1 MKEFSELGLGRRRF
15 LRLGKAV
22 SFAVLFCRGLF
33 AGTGEAERRYFNV
46 PEGKA
51 IKTLKLAVKQA
62 KVEIMLSAEIVKDV
76 RTRKIRGTFTPIDAF
91 NRMLSGTQLLVT
103 RHELSGV
110 YTIKKIAD
118 SNAAKPDLKRSI
130 DVATRSPVE

>member
-1 MKEFSELGLGRRRF
+1 MGRRRF
-15 LRLGKAV
+15 LRLGEAV
-22 SFAVLFCRGLF
+22 SVAVLFCRGLF

-51 IKTLKLAVKQA
+51 VKTLKLAVKQA
-62 KVEIMLSAEIVKDV
+62 KVEIMLSAEIVKGV
-76 RTRKIRGTFTPIDAF
+76 RTRKIRGTFTPIEAF
-91 NRMLSGTQLLVT
+91 NRMLSGTQLLVI
-103 RHELSGV
+103 RHEQSGV

-118 SNAAKPDLKRSI
+118 SKAAQPDPKRST